1 VNKSLAIDAF
11 ESFREV
17 FLLIG
22 PDGRCLFWNKALNEV
37 TGYGDDEIKAIP
49 ATDFFPRD
57 DALRIEGAMNAV
69 FASGEHQR
77 VETEVITKDAR
88 RIPHELSL
96 TLVKDAGG
104 KPVAVAGLGADITDR
119 KRAEDVLRNMVRETN
134 MRREEIT
141 ALLESTRLVLE
152 RKDFLDAGREILRL
166 SRNLVGA
173 GSGYVALFEGDA
185 SSVVL
190 VEPESLREHIG
201 LAGPMPVAAL
211 HGKDFVLGKAVIEND
226 LASSPLAERLPESH
240 FAVKNIMLSPL
251 MVDRVPVGLIGLAN
265 KPGGFNRRDS
275 LMASAFGEIASLA
288 LQNARNL
295 EMLAASEERYRE
307 IFQNATEGI
316 FQSAGDQFISV
327 NPSFARMFGFSS
339 AEEMMSEVSV
349 GDIYAHAAER
359 DRVMRLVDERG
370 RVRGV
375 EAQGK
380 RRDGEL
386 IWCSLNSH
394 AVTDEDGDTLYYE
407 GTVRDITERKEAEEA
422 LRLSEARYRLLI
434 DTAPDIIYTI
444 DASGTLTDINEAFE
458 TVTGFSRD
466 EWLGKPFAPLVHPDD
481 LHRAIETFE
490 QARQGGSPAPYE
502 LRILTSEGGYRTGEF
517 ISKPLIEEGEP
528 VSEFGVARD
537 ITERKQAEEELRL
550 AKEQLDATVD
560 ALPDLLFEVD
570 SAGRIYEYRAPRANI
585 LYAAPEEFIGK
596 TVSEVLPAEA
606 AEVIMEAV
614 GEAARTGRHSG
625 AVYSLDLPTGTSW
638 FELSIASKGDADSPG
653 SRLVAL
659 VRDITDRKKAEEE
672 HGIII
677 KTAMEGFYINDL
689 SGNFVEA
696 NDAYCEILGYSL
708 DEFLG
713 MKISDIDVIESPEDV
728 EARIQK
734 IIATGQDH
742 FEARHQRKDGRII
755 DVEASVTFR
764 DVEGGRI
771 YSFIRDI
778 TKRKKTEHD
787 LQVLNNELEG
797 YAHTVSHDLKGPLA
811 SIGAASD
818 TILSLL
824 TRDLDADGIG
834 GVREM
839 SAIIANNVE
848 KSTALIEGLLELAEA
863 GQRPHD
869 ATDVDVAE
877 VVDGIVAERR
887 EEIKARHIK
896 VHTHRDLGRIK
907 ASPTHMYQLFSNLID
922 NAIKH
927 NTSRK
932 PTVDVEYIGRDRAGG
947 HQFVVRD
954 NGPGIDPA
962 EARTVFLPFVAGAGG
977 KTGIGLA
984 IVEKI
989 VGVYGGTIEVSN
1001 DGGARFAFVLFDV
1014 I

>member
-1 VNKSLAIDAF
+1 VNKSLANDAF

-37 TGYGDDEIKAIP
+37 AGYGDDEIKAMP
-49 ATDFFPRD
+49 ATDFFPHD
-57 DALRIEGAMNAV
+57 DALRIEGAMNTV

-88 RIPHELSL
+88 RIPYALSL
-96 TLVKDAGG
+96 ALVKDAGG

-173 GSGYVALFEGDA
+173 GSGYVALFEGDT

-201 LAGPMPVAAL
+201 LDGPMPVVAL
-211 HGKDFVLGKAVIEND
+211 HGKDFVLGKALIEND
-226 LASSPLAERLPESH
+226 LASSPLAEKLPEGH

-265 KPGGFNRRDS
+265 KTGGFNRRDA

-295 EMLAASEERYRE
+295 EMLAASEARYRE

-327 NPSFARMFGFSS
+327 NPSFARIFGFSS

-349 GDIYAHAAER
+349 GDIYADAAER
-359 DRVMRLVDERG
+359 DRVIRLVDERG

-394 AVTDEDGDTLYYE
+394 AVSDEEGNPLFYE
-407 GTVRDITERKEAEEA
+407 GTLRDITERKEAEEA
-422 LRLSEARYRLLI
+422 LRLSEEKYRLLI

-458 TVTGFSRD
+458 TITGFPRD
-466 EWLGKPFAPLVHPDD
+466 EWVGKPFAPLVHPDD
-481 LHRAIETFE
+481 LQRAIETFE
-490 QARQGGSPAPYE
+490 QARKGGDPEPYE
-502 LRILTSEGGYRTGEF
+502 LRIRTSEGGYRTGEF
-517 ISKPLIEEGEP
+517 ISKPLTKEGEP
-528 VSEFGVARD
+528 VGEFGVARD
-537 ITERKQAEEELRL
+537 VTERKQAEEELRL

-560 ALPDLLFEVD
+560 ALPDLMFEVD
-570 SAGRIYEYRAPRANI
+570 RSGRIYEYRAPRANM

-596 TVSEVLPAEA
+596 TVSEVLPADA
-606 AEVIMEAV
+606 SGIIMDAIGEAV
-614 GEAARTGRHSG
+614 RNGRHSG
-625 AVYSLDLPTGTSW
+625 AVYSLDMPTQTFW
-638 FELSIASKGDADSPG
+638 FELSIASKGEADSPG
-653 SRLVAL
+653 DRLVAL

-677 KTAMEGFYINDL
+677 KTAMEGFCVNDL
-689 SGNFVEA
+689 NGNLLDI
-696 NDAYCEILGYSL
+696 NDAYCRMLGYSR
-708 DEFLG
+708 DEIIG
-713 MKISDIDVIESPEDV
+713 ININDVEVIYSPEEV
-728 EARIQK
+728 NERIRK
-734 IIATGQDH
+734 IAATGSDH
-742 FEARHQRKDGRII
+742 FETRHKGKDGRII
-755 DVEASVTFR
+755 DVEASVTYR
-764 DVEGGRI
+764 DVGGGRL

-778 TKRKKTEHD
+778 TERKKAEHE
-787 LQVLNNELEG
+787 LQILNNELEG
-797 YAHTVSHDLKGPLA
+797 YAHAVSHDLKGPLA
-811 SIGAASD
+811 SISAASE
-818 TILSLL
+818 TIQSLL
-824 TRDLDADGIG
+824 TRDLDDDEIG

-839 SAIIANNVE
+839 SAIIASNVE

-887 EEIKARHIK
+887 EAIKARHIK

-927 NTSRK
+927 NTSKK
-932 PTVDVEYIGRDRAGG
+932 PTIDVEYLGRDRAGG
-947 HQFVVRD
+947 HQFVVKD

-962 EARTVFLPFVAGAGG
+962 EAKKIFLPFVVGAGG

-984 IVEKI
+984 TVEKI
-989 VGVYGGTIEVSN
+989 VGVYGGNIEVSN
-1001 DGGARFAFVLFDV
+1001 DGGARFDFVLFDV
-1014 I
+1014 V